1 MSAKENKKINK
12 KARRRREPPPSR
24 KWGCPCQIV
33 VRDTVAFPDYKVV
46 NFGTKICV
54 VVFVID
60 SVFVIGCPLNN
71 HLFIEQHIQLLEY
84 HVNFP

>member
-33 VRDTVAFPDYKVV
+33 VRDTVAFPDYKVDQ
-46 NFGTKICV
+46 F
-54 VVFVID
+54 
-60 SVFVIGCPLNN
+60 
-71 HLFIEQHIQLLEY
+71 
-84 HVNFP
+84 